1 MEALGRASDRLKLL
15 QFMSDLSNMLGAE
28 VLAKHINLDD
38 AIKKFAIANGVDIQG
53 LMKSPDQIQQE
64 QQQAQQQQFAQ
75 QALADPRVAIEAG
88 KHITNSG
95 KQVAVNEEGGVS
107 IANQEE

>member
-1 MEALGRASDRLKLL
+1 MDTDGLLK
-15 QFMSDLSNMLGAE
+15 SAE
-28 VLAKHINLDD
+28 QV
-38 AIKKFAIANGVDIQG
+38 
-53 LMKSPDQIQQE
+53 QQE
-64 QQQAQQQQFAQ
+64 TQQAQQQQFAQ

-95 KQVAVNEEGGVS
+95 KEVAVGDGGEIS

>member
-1 MEALGRASDRLKLL
+1 M
-15 QFMSDLSNMLGAE
+15 
-28 VLAKHINLDD
+28 
-38 AIKKFAIANGVDIQG
+38 
-53 LMKSPDQIQQE
+53 
-64 QQQAQQQQFAQ
+64 QQQFAQ

-95 KQVAVNEEGGVS
+95 KELAVGEEGQVS